1 VLLRLSYW
9 SLSKLRQTA
18 SSAPKQG
25 CVFISLSD
33 DHAIRSQNVVDFML
47 SNASEPTTKV
57 RYDVAEALDCN
68 ESLVVAFERVAR
80 AFPSR
85 IAVNSDVWQPTYRE
99 LNETANRLAHRLANH
114 GSEFEHRAAILMSN
128 DAPMVAAALG
138 VLKAGQTIVPLDP
151 GDPLARLRML
161 AEDAEPAFII
171 TDAQNRSIA
180 TALVGADCRILDFEA
195 AATTGSVENPCVSIS
210 PEWTAFLTYTSG
222 TTGRPKGVMRP
233 HLQPLKTATVYSEAL
248 QSTHND
254 RIPLF
259 SSVSTGQCWNT
270 ICWSLLNGAMLCPY
284 RVRTRGI
291 RGLADWIIDRRL
303 TVYSSSASIFR
314 SLIKTIDDRLVFST
328 VRAVRLASE
337 PVTVDDFNA
346 FRKHFPEGSVLVH
359 GLTCSES
366 APIAWGRW
374 TQGAKLPERVLPIG
388 HVARGMDVS
397 LLGEDGLPVRLGE
410 VGEIVI
416 KSRYVAKGYWRDS
429 ELTATRFSAELDTN
443 GIRLVRTGDLGRI
456 NADGFL
462 EFCGRR
468 DDRIKI
474 RGNRIEPIE
483 IERALE
489 RLPGID
495 RAAVVAVRRENH
507 EPLLVAFV
515 EKASDASWTG
525 PRLRYALKGNLPL
538 HMVPSRIVFLDNLPY
553 NKGNKIDREALRQFS
568 LPVRDG
574 NNSNWPQTETEILLA
589 DIWAESLDL
598 ADIDRNDDFFDLG
611 GDSLSGAVVAARVYA
626 KLGIELNLGELAD
639 NSTLARLSAFI
650 DGRHRGGALKTT
662 PVVRVPRASTMPM
675 SLSQEAIWN
684 HWRHQD
690 RAGLTHV
697 TTYRVTGSVDIEILK
712 HCLSF
717 LIDRH
722 AILRTTFGVVDGCP
736 MQIIHPS
743 APVGFSFIDLI
754 GANNP
759 EGEAGSIVHEE
770 ASREI
775 DLEKLPIKRDILIRI
790 ADKNYRLI
798 CISHPLITDG
808 LAFQIL
814 HSEFATLYEAMLHG
828 REPPFPIEPPLQYA
842 DYAVWQRKVM
852 RSDSPYFNAAADWWR
867 KNLSAVLKA
876 NPLPFTRLIRRAPLD
891 PSEGFLQWKLE
902 EGAAKRLD
910 EIARGAGATHF
921 IVRLAAF
928 AALIADVTASSTIV
942 IGTAFANR
950 NHVETQNIVGRFVN
964 TVHLVFSYDAN
975 KTFLEWLEF
984 VRDQVFE
991 ASTRSELP
999 YDTLRASGV
1008 EPPEIEFYFTM
1019 ASDHSD
1025 QHFGNLTISSEFCSV
1040 GAIPWKCLFEID
1052 ERKSENCRVSFDA
1065 NLYDRKEMRVMLD
1078 RYLRLVETA
1087 AREPELPIS
1096 KLLAKTGAKP
1106 LRWTCA
1112 NYAAPFYEFITSF
1125 YASSPILKMCWRPIR
1140 RWVLSGS

>member
-1 VLLRLSYW
+1 
-9 SLSKLRQTA
+9 
-18 SSAPKQG
+18 
-25 CVFISLSD
+25 
-33 DHAIRSQNVVDFML
+33 ML
-47 SNASEPTTKV
+47 SNATEPTTKV
-57 RYDVAEALDCN
+57 RYDLAKALDCD
-68 ESLVVAFERVAR
+68 ESLVVAFERVAGT
-80 AFPSR
+80 FPSC
-85 IAVNSDVWQPTYRE
+85 IAVNSDGLEATYRE
-99 LNETANRLAHRLANH
+99 LNETANRLAHHLADD
-114 GSEFEHRAAILMSN
+114 GSEFERRAAILMSSG
-128 DAPMVAAALG
+128 APMVAAALG
-138 VLKAGQTIVPLDP
+138 VLKAGQTVVPLDP
-151 GDPLARLRML
+151 GDPLPRLRML
-161 AEDAEPAFII
+161 AADAELAFII

-180 TALVGADCRILDFEA
+180 TALIGADCRILDFEA
-195 AATTGSVENPCVSIS
+195 ATTTGSVENPCISIS
-210 PEWTAFLTYTSG
+210 PGRTAFLTYTSG

-233 HLQPLKTATVYSEAL
+233 HRQPLKTAAAYSEAL
-248 QSTHND
+248 QSTQND

-270 ICWSLLNGAMLCPY
+270 ICWSLMNGATLCPY

-291 RGLADWIIDRRL
+291 SGLADWIIDRKL
-303 TVYSSSASIFR
+303 TIYSSSASIFR

-346 FRKHFPEGSVLVH
+346 FRKHFPARSVLVH

-366 APIAWGRW
+366 SPIAWARW
-374 TQGAKLPERVLPIG
+374 SQGAKLPAQVLPIG
-388 HVARGMDVS
+388 HFAGGMDVA
-397 LLGEDGLPVRLGE
+397 LVGEDGLPVRLGE
-410 VGEIVI
+410 IGEIVV

-429 ELTATRFSAELDTN
+429 ELTAKRFSAELDTI
-443 GIRLVRTGDLGRI
+443 GTRLVRTGDLGRI
-456 NADGFL
+456 NSDGLL

-474 RGNRIEPIE
+474 RGNRIEPME

-489 RLPGID
+489 RLTGID

-515 EKASDASWTG
+515 EKTRDASWTG

-574 NNSNWPQTETEILLA
+574 NNSNWPQTETEMLLA

-611 GDSLSGAVVAARVYA
+611 GDSLSGAVVAARIYA
-626 KLGIELNLGELAD
+626 TLGVELNLGELAD
-639 NSTLARLSAFI
+639 HSTLARLAAFI
-650 DGRHRGGALKTT
+650 DGRRRIGALKIT

-675 SLSQEAIWN
+675 SPSQEAIWN

-690 RAGLTHV
+690 RVGLTHV

-722 AILRTTFGVVDGCP
+722 EILRTTFGVVDGCP

-743 APVGFSFIDLI
+743 APLGFSFIDLI
-754 GANNP
+754 GVNNP
-759 EGEAGSIVHEE
+759 EGEAGSIAREE

-775 DLEKLPIKRDILIRI
+775 DLAKLPIKRDILIRI

-798 CISHPLITDG
+798 CLSHPLITDG
-808 LAFQIL
+808 VSFQIL

-852 RSDSPYFNAAADWWR
+852 RSDGPYFNAAVDWWR
-867 KNLSAVLKA
+867 KKLSTAPKA
-876 NPLPFTRLIRRAPLD
+876 NPLLFTRLLRRAPLD
-891 PSEGFLQWKLE
+891 PSEGFLRWKLE
-902 EGAAKRLD
+902 ERAAKRLD

-928 AALIADVTASSTIV
+928 AALIADVTSSSIIV

-950 NHVETQNIVGRFVN
+950 NHIETQNIVGRFVN

-999 YDTLRASGV
+999 HDTLQASGV
-1008 EPPEIEFYFTM
+1008 VPPEIEFYFTM

-1025 QHFGNLTISSEFCSV
+1025 QHFGNLTASSEFCSV

-1052 ERKSENCRVSFDA
+1052 ERKPENCRVIFDA
-1065 NLYDRKEMRVMLD
+1065 TRYDRKEMRVMLE
-1078 RYLRLVETA
+1078 RYLRLLVA
-1087 AREPELPIS
+1087 AACEPELPIR
-1096 KLLAKTGAKP
+1096 KLLIIVGARP

-1112 NYAAPFYEFITSF
+1112 NYAAPFYKFITAF
-1125 YASSPILKMCWRPIR
+1125 YASSPLLKMCWRPIR
-1140 RWVLSGS
+1140 RWVLSES

>member
-1 VLLRLSYW
+1 
-9 SLSKLRQTA
+9 
-18 SSAPKQG
+18 
-25 CVFISLSD
+25 
-33 DHAIRSQNVVDFML
+33 ML
-47 SNASEPTTKV
+47 SISVSEPTTKV
-57 RYDVAEALDCN
+57 GHGVVEAPNFD
-68 ESLVVAFERVAR
+68 ESLVVGFERVA
-80 AFPSR
+80 AKFPSR
-85 IAVNSDVWQPTYRE
+85 IALGSNAWEPTYRE
-99 LNETANRLAHRLANH
+99 LNETSNRLAYRLISC
-114 GSEFEHRAAILMSN
+114 GITSEDRVAILMSH

-138 VLKAGQTIVPLDP
+138 VLKAGQIVVPLDP
-151 GDPLARLRML
+151 GDPLSHVRTL
-161 AEDAEPAFII
+161 AEDVAPAFII
-171 TDAQNRSIA
+171 TDAQNRSLA
-180 TALVGADCRILDFEA
+180 TALIGADRRILDFEVA
-195 AATTGSVENPCVSIS
+195 TTTGSVENPCIS
-210 PEWTAFLTYTSG
+210 MPPERTAFLTFTSG

-233 HLQPLKTATVYSEAL
+233 HLRLLKAAAVYSEAL
-248 QSTHND
+248 QSTEND

-259 SSVSTGQCWNT
+259 SSLSTGQSWNT
-270 ICWSLLNGAMLCPY
+270 IWLSLLNGAMLFPY
-284 RVRTRGI
+284 RVRARGI
-291 RGLADWIIDRRL
+291 SGLADWIIDRRL
-303 TVYSSSASIFR
+303 TIYSSSTSIFR
-314 SLIKTIDDRLVFST
+314 SLIKTIDEQLVFST

-346 FRKHFPEGSVLVH
+346 FRKHFPEDSVLVH

-366 APIAWGRW
+366 SPIAWGRW
-374 TQGAKLPERVLPIG
+374 TQGAKLRAPVLPIG
-388 HVARGMDVS
+388 HFVRGMDVT
-397 LLGEDGLPVRLGE
+397 LVGEDGLPVR
-410 VGEIVI
+410 VGEIGEIVV

-429 ELTATRFSAELDTN
+429 ELTAKRFSGELDTN
-443 GIRLVRTGDLGRI
+443 GTRLVRTGDQGRI
-456 NADGFL
+456 NSDGLL
-462 EFCGRR
+462 EFCGRK

-474 RGNRIEPIE
+474 RGNRIEPME
-483 IERALE
+483 IEEALR

-495 RAAVVAVRRENH
+495 RAAVVAVRRESY

-515 EKASDASWTG
+515 EKTSDASWTAPG
-525 PRLRYALKGNLPL
+525 LRYALKANLPL

-568 LPVRDG
+568 LPGRDG
-574 NNSNWPQTETEILLA
+574 NNSNWPQTETEMLLA
-589 DIWAESLDL
+589 DIWAETLDL
-598 ADIDRNDDFFDLG
+598 ADIGRNDNFFDLG
-611 GDSLSGAVVAARVYA
+611 GDSLSGAVVAARIYA
-626 KLGIELNLGELAD
+626 SLGVEMNLGELAGR
-639 NSTLARLSAFI
+639 STLAGLAAFI
-650 DGRHRGGALKTT
+650 DGRRRIGALNTA

-675 SLSQEAIWN
+675 SLTQEAIWN
-684 HWRHQD
+684 QWRHQD
-690 RAGLTHV
+690 RASLTHV
-697 TTYRVTGSVDIEILK
+697 NSYRVTGSVDIEILK

-743 APVGFSFIDLI
+743 APLGFSFIDLV

-759 EGEAGSIVHEE
+759 EGEADSIVREE
-770 ASREI
+770 ASREM
-775 DLEKLPIKRDILIRI
+775 DLEKLPIKRDILIKM
-790 ADKNYRLI
+790 ADNNYRLI
-798 CISHPLITDG
+798 RFSHPLITDG

-852 RSDSPYFNAAADWWR
+852 RSDGPYFNAAVDWWR
-867 KNLSAVLKA
+867 KKLSTAPKA
-876 NPLPFTRLIRRAPLD
+876 NPLLFTRLLRRAPLD
-891 PSEGFLQWKLE
+891 PSEGFLRWKLE
-902 EGAAKRLD
+902 ERAAKRLD

-928 AALIADVTASSTIV
+928 AALIADVTASATIV

-984 VRDQVFE
+984 VRDQVFV

-1025 QHFGNLTISSEFCSV
+1025 QHFGNLTASSEFCSV

-1052 ERKSENCRVSFDA
+1052 ERKPENCRVIFDA
-1065 NLYDRKEMRVMLD
+1065 TRYDRKEMRVMLD
-1078 RYLRLVETA
+1078 RYLRLLEAA
-1087 AREPELPIS
+1087 AREPELPIR
-1096 KLLAKTGAKP
+1096 KLLAKIGAKP
-1106 LRWTCA
+1106 LRWTFA
-1112 NYAAPFYEFITSF
+1112 NYAAPIYEFITTL
-1125 YASSPILKMCWRPIR
+1125 YASSPVLKMCWRPIR
-1140 RWVLSGS
+1140 QRVFSES